1 MPFVP
6 PTSVTAGQVLTATRY
21 NTEIVGNGI
30 MGQPVFAN
38 EAARDAAITAPEE
51 GMICYLTAP
60 TVPAATGVGTLVP
73 SGVTTIYN
81 GSVWVCVTEVSGF
94 NDATNTSTSS
104 SSYVTTLTND
114 STAISV
120 TLLTGTTALITL
132 GVEYAFG
139 SAAEAYTSF
148 SVSGATTISASDANG
163 MFQTANVNYFYSG
176 QSTKTFIFSGLTA
189 GVNTFT
195 LNYRVTAGTQFFRR
209 RNIIVKGVA

>member
-1 MPFVP
+1 MAFITPG
-6 PTSVTAGQVLTATRY
+6 TAIAGEVLTAARW
-21 NTEIVGNGI
+21 NQDVVANSI
-30 MGQPVFAN
+30 MGRPVFTN
-38 EAARDAAITAPEE
+38 EAARDAAITSPEE
-51 GMICYLTAP
+51 GMVAYLTAP

-132 GVEYAFG
+132 GAEYAFG
-139 SAAEAYTSF
+139 GAAEAYTSF

-176 QSTKTFIFSGLTA
+176 QCTKTFIFSGLTA